1 MCSEVEAD
9 LFAAMRK
16 AKRGDKRALF
26 KLFLDQEEEN
36 TGSLIESWHRES
48 EGMAIPRV
56 QTPASGRPESRQRPS
71 SQKAEVAEAEASVDA
86 LLQLAKENMA
96 MARQASAEG
105 RTRRILAEKNPAPE
119 AASEVEDAA
128 PAPDAAPEAASEVEE
143 AAPAPDAAPEAPSEV
158 EEAAP
163 APDAAPEAAPE
174 ELRIEQEQEPE
185 LEVAAEAEALPV
197 VEPEVVVAEARM
209 ATPEPL
215 SEQVVNPEESPVGLE
230 PVEADMP
237 EAGPDAEPQGKQE
250 S

>member
-56 QTPASGRPESRQRPS
+56 LTPASGRPESRQRPS

-119 AASEVEDAA
+119 AASEVEEAA

-143 AAPAPDAAPEAPSEV
+143 AAPAPDAAS
-158 EEAAP
+158 
-163 APDAAPEAAPE
+163 DSAPE
-174 ELRIEQEQEPE
+174 ELRIEQAQEPE

-215 SEQVVNPEESPVGLE
+215 SEQVVIPAPLE
-230 PVEADMP
+230 PVEAAMP
-237 EAGPDAEPQGKQE
+237 EAEPDAEPQGKQE